1 MRDPAAFIDQ
11 RIAEIADQADCDI
24 GCSQCC
30 HRMLVT
36 ISGSEAARFAAHL
49 GEMPPRQREETVKRL
64 KAQAEAEG
72 DIAERYNTPCG
83 FLVDDL
89 CSIYETRPLVC
100 RGYLSSDRKY
110 CAEMKEPID
119 QLIIKSSTIVLLAFP
134 AFTHKVAP
142 AGQGFL
148 ATTILNQMPVK

>member
-11 RIAEIADQADCDI
+11 RIAEIADQADCTI

-30 HRMLVT
+30 HRLLVT

-64 KAQAEAEG
+64 KVQAKAEQEDAG
-72 DIAERYNTPCG
+72 VEYNTPCG

-89 CSIYETRPLVC
+89 CTIYETRPLVC

-134 AFTHKVAP
+134 ALTHKVAP

-148 ATTILNQMPVK
+148 ATTVLNRMP